1 MQPRAFFTKHTSM
14 NLVIL
19 LAAMVKFG
27 IHLYTAP
34 GYSFFFDEFYTAALS
49 RHLAFGYVDVP
60 PLTPAL
66 MALSRALLGE
76 SLLAMHIFPALAGA
90 FTLVFICLMV
100 KEFGGRTF
108 AVALAALGF
117 MGGTLWLSLNSI
129 FAYDSFDQLI
139 LAGFL
144 LALTRLLKTGNRRLW
159 LVLGLLAGL
168 ALNAKMTLLF
178 MGPGFLAALL
188 ISRQRRDLLTPWPWL
203 GALLCLAF
211 LSPYLIW
218 QVVNGWPTLD
228 YWTAYSSVRVYQA
241 SPWQY
246 FLNILAYMSPFLLP
260 FWFAGLYR
268 LFRRMD
274 GVNYSF
280 FGVLFL
286 GTMALLFGLSAT
298 IRMLAAA
305 FMPLLAAGAVCFEEL
320 TERIITRF
328 PWRRLV
334 QSALLAYLS
343 VGLVFTAPGS
353 LPIFPLDSMP
363 VYTQLLRPLNQSTR
377 EFHGQSNY
385 LPIMLFGRMGWEDV
399 VESVAEE
406 FNQLPEKERA
416 IAGIYTDWYWT
427 AGAIDMLGPR
437 HGLPHAVSGSLT
449 YYLWGPVYSWDV
461 MLLLTNRTNP
471 MNVFFNQCENKGP
484 VKYQSPLMQGNNLYI
499 FVCRDPKI
507 PPERIWSTARSFR

>member
-1 MQPRAFFTKHTSM
+1 MQRRVLFTNPTSL

-19 LAAMVKFG
+19 LAALVKFG

-34 GYSFFFDEFYTAALS
+34 GYSYFIDEFYTAALS
-49 RHLAFGYVDVP
+49 RHLAFGYVDLP

-66 MALSRALLGE
+66 MAFSRALLGE
-76 SLLAMHIFPALAGA
+76 SLFAMHIFPALAGA

-117 MGGTLWLSLNSI
+117 LGGTLWLSLNSI

-139 LAGFL
+139 LASFL
-144 LALTRLLKTGNRRLW
+144 FTLARLLKTGKCRLW
-159 LVLGLLAGL
+159 LALGLLAGL

-188 ISRQRRDLLTPWPWL
+188 ISRQRRDLLTRWPWL
-203 GALLCLAF
+203 GVLLCLAL

-218 QVVNGWPTLD
+218 QTVNRWPTLE
-228 YWTAYSSVRVYQA
+228 YWMAYGTVRVYEA

-246 FLNILAYMSPFLLP
+246 FLNILAFMSPFLLP
-260 FWFAGLYR
+260 FWIAGLYR

-274 GVNYSF
+274 GVNFSF
-280 FGVLFL
+280 FGILFL
-286 GTMALLFGLSAT
+286 GTLALLYGLSAT
-298 IRMLAAA
+298 IRMLAAG
-305 FMPLLAAGAVCFEEL
+305 FMPLLAAGAVYFEEL
-320 TERIITRF
+320 TERIIARF
-328 PWRRLV
+328 PWRQLA
-334 QSALLAYLS
+334 QSALLAYLT

-363 VYTQLLRPLNQSTR
+363 AYTQLLRPLYQSTR

-385 LPIMLFGRMGWEDV
+385 LPIMLTGRMGWEEV

-406 FNQLPEKERA
+406 FNKLPEEEKPV
-416 IAGIYTDWYWT
+416 AGIYTDWYWT
-427 AGAIDMLGPR
+427 AGAVDMLGAR
-437 HGLPHAVSGSLT
+437 YGLPHAVSGSLT
-449 YYLWGPVYSWDV
+449 YYLWGPGYSWDV
-461 MLLLTNRTNP
+461 MLLLTGRTNP
-471 MNVFFNQCENKGP
+471 MGVFFEECDHRGP
-484 VKYQSPLMQGNNLYI
+484 VHINPTAIITNFHI
-499 FVCRDPKI
+499 FVCRHPKVS
-507 PPERIWSTARSFR
+507 PEVLWNSVKLYR